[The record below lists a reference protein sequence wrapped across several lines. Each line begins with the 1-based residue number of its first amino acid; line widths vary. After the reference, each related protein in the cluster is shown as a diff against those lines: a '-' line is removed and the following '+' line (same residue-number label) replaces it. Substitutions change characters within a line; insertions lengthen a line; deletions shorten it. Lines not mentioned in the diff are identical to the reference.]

1 MIEDYIGIVLS
12 IIVVILSFYY
22 YKKKNQ
28 LFQLCVGFY
37 FVGAIF
43 IQIFPNYFYLILG
56 ILGFITMYVFFYWL
70 YKRRRN
76 V

>member
-1 MIEDYIGIVLS
+1 MTEKYIGIVLS
-12 IIVVILSFYY
+12 IIIAILSFYY

-37 FVGAIF
+37 FVGIIF

-56 ILGFITMYVFFYWL
+56 ILGFITICVFFYWL
-70 YKRRRN
+70 YKRKRN
-76 V
+76 M